1 MSLKRT
7 KKWFLA
13 ILASLG
19 LAFTGTLTNARA
31 EAPAMPKTAPSV
43 QLERWSPFTE
53 PDHFGPDLQFFAP
66 FDASDYGGGDPP
78 NIGFFF
84 DYTRLYWNV
93 QRPSQRPI
101 NRVGFEQDFGIALN
115 GDIRLPNGIGQGLLG
130 FTGDR
135 LTGYDGDFTWGNRY
149 DFGYM
154 TEDDHGWY
162 ASHTHV
168 AGPAESLHVRQERIN
183 RLNEDDIPPDVDPI
197 LQDRNPRHY
206 DLFATINSA
215 RYSNIELNK
224 VWRKKEFHLGGTLE
238 PFVGAR
244 YMVFKDFYGQDAY
257 GRYALDPDNFPDL
270 GFPTPDGPVEIL
282 VRDRAVFENNM
293 FGGHLGFRHFYEKGH
308 WRLSSEVR
316 VFACHNFQYLTR
328 NQEQVVTNYGDPNGT
343 DVIYEIKNK
352 ARAFDRSDEFVWGGE
367 VRCEAAYALTR
378 DIGFRFGLTVFD
390 MADGVGRGNDIRD
403 NTESVVMA
411 GLNFGF
417 EINR

>member
-13 ILASLG
+13 ILAAMGAAVSAL
-19 LAFTGTLTNARA
+19 LPSAKADPAYPATGPT
-31 EAPAMPKTAPSV
+31 V

-66 FDASDYGGGDPP
+66 FDPSDYGGGDPP
-78 NIGFFF
+78 NISFFF
-84 DYTRLYWNV
+84 NYTRLYWNV

-101 NRVGFEQDFGIALN
+101 NRVGMEQDFGVALN
-115 GDIRLPNGIGQGLLG
+115 IPLHQLGDLGLLG
-130 FTGDR
+130 FTGNR
-135 LTGYDGDFTWGNRY
+135 ATGYDGDFTWGNRY

-162 ASHTHV
+162 ASLTHI
-168 AGPAESLHVRQERIN
+168 AGPAERLSVRQERIN
-183 RLNEDDIPPDVDPI
+183 RLNAGDTPTTPDPI
-197 LQDRNPRHY
+197 LQDRNPRYY
-206 DLFATINSA
+206 DLQASLNSA
-215 RYSNIELNK
+215 RFSSIELNK
-224 VWRKKEFHLGGTLE
+224 VWRKKEFHNGGVLE

-244 YMVFKDFYGQDAY
+244 FMTFKDIYRQDGY
-257 GRYALDPDNFPDL
+257 GRYDVDPDDFPDL
-270 GFPTPDGPVEIL
+270 NAPTPDGPVEVL
-282 VRDRAVFENNM
+282 VIDRAHFENNM
-293 FGGHLGFRHFYEKGH
+293 LGGHLGFRHFYEKAH
-308 WRLSSEVR
+308 WKLQTEVR

-328 NQEQVVTNYGDPNGT
+328 YQDQRVTNYGAGAADNP
-343 DVIYEIKNK
+343 VYELRNR

-367 VRCEAAYALTR
+367 LRVEAAYALTR

-403 NTESVVMA
+403 NTEGVVMA
-411 GLNFGF
+411 GANFGF

>member
-7 KKWFLA
+7 MKWFLA

-19 LAFTGTLTNARA
+19 IAYTGMQTDLRA

-66 FDASDYGGGDPP
+66 FDASDYGGGDAP

-93 QRPSQRPI
+93 KRPSQRPF
-101 NRVGFEQDFGIALN
+101 NRVGIEGDFGANL
-115 GDIRLPNGIGQGLLG
+115 DIPLQFPDQFGLLG
-130 FTGDR
+130 FSGNR
-135 LTGYDGDFTWGNRY
+135 QTGYDGDFTWGNRY

-183 RLNEDDIPPDVDPI
+183 RINTNDDPANPDPI
-197 LQDRNPRHY
+197 LQDRNPRYY
-206 DLFATINSA
+206 DLFSTINSA

-224 VWRKKEFHLGGTLE
+224 VWRRKEFHLGGVLE

-244 YMVFKDFYGQDAY
+244 YMVFKDFARQDRY
-257 GRYALDPDNFPDL
+257 GRYDLDPVDFPDL
-270 GFPTPDGPVEIL
+270 SLPTPDGPVEVL
-282 VRDRAVFENNM
+282 VRDFATFENNM

-308 WRLSSEVR
+308 WKIQSEVR
-316 VFACHNFQYLTR
+316 MFACHNFQYLTR
-328 NQEQVVTNYGDPNGT
+328 TQEQVVTNYGAAGADNPE
-343 DVIYEIKNK
+343 YELRNRG
-352 ARAFDRSDEFVWGGE
+352 RAFDRSDEFVWGGE
-367 VRCEAAYALTR
+367 VRTEATYALTR

-390 MADGVGRGNDIRD
+390 MADGIGRGSDIRD
-403 NTESVVMA
+403 NTEGVVMA
-411 GLNFGF
+411 GFNFGF

>member
-13 ILASLG
+13 ILASMG
-19 LAFTGTLTNARA
+19 AAFAGMTPSAKA
-31 EAPAMPKTAPSV
+31 EPAYPASAPTV

-84 DYTRLYWNV
+84 NYTRLYWNI

-101 NRVGFEQDFGIALN
+101 NRVGFEQDFAAGLN
-115 GDIRLPNGIGQGLLG
+115 NDQIKTLGMIG

-135 LTGYDGDFTWGNRY
+135 QTGYDGDFTWGNRY

-168 AGPAESLHVRQERIN
+168 AGPAESLRVRQERIN
-183 RLNEDDIPPDVDPI
+183 RINPDDTPPTNPDPI
-197 LQDRNPRHY
+197 LQDRNPRYY
-206 DLFATINSA
+206 DLYATLNAA
-215 RYSNIELNK
+215 RFSNIELNK
-224 VWRKKEFHLGGTLE
+224 VWRKKDFHLGGVLE

-244 YMVFKDFYGQDAY
+244 YMTFKDIYRQDGY

-270 GFPTPDGPVEIL
+270 NVPTPDGPVE
-282 VRDRAVFENNM
+282 VRVVDRAHFENNM
-293 FGGHLGFRHFYEKGH
+293 LGGHIGFRHFYEKAH
-308 WRLSSEVR
+308 WKLQSEFR
-316 VFACHNFQYLTR
+316 MFACHNFQYLTR
-328 NQEQVVTNYGDPNGT
+328 YQDQTVTNYGDANGT
-343 DVIYEIKNK
+343 DVVYELRNR
-352 ARAFDRSDEFVWGGE
+352 ARAFDRSDEFTWGGE
-367 VRCEAAYALTR
+367 VRVEAAYALTR
-378 DIGFRFGLTVFD
+378 DIGFRFGLTVMNF
-390 MADGVGRGNDIRD
+390 ADGIGRGNDIRD
-403 NTESVVMA
+403 NTEGLTMA
-411 GLNFGF
+411 GLNIGF

>member
-19 LAFTGTLTNARA
+19 IAFTGTLTKARA

-66 FDASDYGGGDPP
+66 FDASDYGGGDAP

-93 QRPSQRPI
+93 KRPSQRPI
-101 NRVGFEQDFGIALN
+101 NRVGFEQDFAIELN
-115 GDIRLPNGIGQGLLG
+115 GALHELDDMGLLG
-130 FTGDR
+130 FTGNR
-135 LTGYDGDFTWGNRY
+135 PTGYDGDFTWGNRY

-162 ASHTHV
+162 VSHTHV
-168 AGPAESLHVRQERIN
+168 AGPAESLTLLQERIN
-183 RLNEDDIPPDVDPI
+183 RENPDDTPDAPDPI
-197 LQDRNPRHY
+197 LQDRNPRVY
-206 DLFATINSA
+206 ALFASINSA

-224 VWRKKEFHLGGTLE
+224 VWRRKEFHLGGVLE

-244 YMVFKDFYGQDAY
+244 YMVFKDFYRQDGY
-257 GRYALDPDNFPDL
+257 GRYALDPDNFPDTSL
-270 GFPTPDGPVEIL
+270 PTPDGPVEVL
-282 VRDRAVFENNM
+282 VRDFATFENNM

-308 WRLSSEVR
+308 WKIQSEFR
-316 VFACHNFQYLTR
+316 MFACHNFQYLNRT
-328 NQEQVVTNYGDPNGT
+328 QDQTVTNYGGGT
-343 DVIYEIKNK
+343 DVTYEIKNK

-367 VRCEAAYALTR
+367 VRCEASYALTR

-403 NTESVVMA
+403 NTEGVVMA

>member
-19 LAFTGTLTNARA
+19 IAFTGMHADVRA
-31 EAPAMPKTAPSV
+31 EAPAQPKSAPSV

-66 FDASDYGGGDPP
+66 FDASDYGGGDPA

-93 QRPSQRPI
+93 KRPSQRPI
-101 NRVGFEQDFGIALN
+101 NRVGFEQDFAISLN
-115 GDIRLPNGIGQGLLG
+115 GDLHQLGDLGLLG

-135 LTGYDGDFTWGNRY
+135 PTGYDGDFTWGNRY

-168 AGPAESLHVRQERIN
+168 AGPGESLQLVQERIN
-183 RLNEDDIPPDVDPI
+183 RINEDDIPPDSDPI
-197 LQDRNPRHY
+197 LQDRNPRAY
-206 DLFATINSA
+206 SLFSSINSA

-224 VWRKKEFHLGGTLE
+224 VWRKKEFHLGGVLE

-244 YMVFKDFYGQDAY
+244 YMVFKDFYRQDGY
-257 GRYALDPDNFPDL
+257 GRFALDPDNFPDTN
-270 GFPTPDGPVEIL
+270 FPTPDGPAEIL
-282 VRDRAVFENNM
+282 VRDFATFENNM

-308 WRLSSEVR
+308 WRIQSEVR
-316 VFACHNFQYLTR
+316 MFACHNFQYLART
-328 NQEQVVTNYGDPNGT
+328 QEQVVTNYGDINGT

-367 VRCEAAYALTR
+367 VRCEASYALTR

-390 MADGVGRGNDIRD
+390 MADGIGRGNDIRD
-403 NTESVVMA
+403 NTEGVVMA
-411 GLNFGF
+411 GFNFGF
-417 EINR
+417 EVNR